1 MSEPGGTETSATL
14 RRIER
19 AAGGLATASV
29 ARMDETL
36 PWFRDLPADQRSW
49 VMLVAQAGVR
59 SLVQWLRQGG
69 GATDR
74 TQEVSDEVFAAA
86 PQALARSISLQQTVA
101 LIKVTIDVVE
111 EQVSELAVPG
121 EEQSLREA
129 VLRFSR
135 EIAFAAARVYARA
148 AESRG
153 SWDARLQALLV
164 DALLRGDSP
173 DVLASRA
180 AALGWTDAPPVAVAV
195 GRSPGGEVAA
205 VLHTVYRQA
214 RRIGVEVIGGV
225 HGDRLVIVLGG
236 AADPVAAT
244 EKLRTAFGEGPVV
257 VGPAVPSLDEATE
270 SARAALAGFR
280 AAPAWP
286 TAPCPVAAGRAAAGT
301 RAGRRHRGP
310 PPVAPR
316 RVRGTGPVRRRA
328 AGDARRVLRRRRHA
342 GERGPGAVRAPEHRA
357 LPAEAD
363 RRGDRLLAAGPARRL
378 RAAGR
383 ADCGYGS
390 TRWYRA
396 HGLRPAMDRPTQIV
410 VCRFPPK
417 VLVRFRAVRYSATRR
432 YPSESYTCSPYS
444 LPDRVRRS
452 PASSRRGS
460 TSPAPRRVCAGGR
473 RWPGW
478 T

>member
-180 AALGWTDAPPVAVAV
+180 AALGWT
-195 GRSPGGEVAA
+195 
-205 VLHTVYRQA
+205 
-214 RRIGVEVIGGV
+214 
-225 HGDRLVIVLGG
+225 
-236 AADPVAAT
+236 
-244 EKLRTAFGEGPVV
+244 
-257 VGPAVPSLDEATE
+257 
-270 SARAALAGFR
+270 
-280 AAPAWP
+280 
-286 TAPCPVAAGRAAAGT
+286 
-301 RAGRRHRGP
+301 
-310 PPVAPR
+310 
-316 RVRGTGPVRRRA
+316 
-328 AGDARRVLRRRRHA
+328 
-342 GERGPGAVRAPEHRA
+342 
-357 LPAEAD
+357 
-363 RRGDRLLAAGPARRL
+363 
-378 RAAGR
+378 
-383 ADCGYGS
+383 
-390 TRWYRA
+390 
-396 HGLRPAMDRPTQIV
+396 
-410 VCRFPPK
+410 
-417 VLVRFRAVRYSATRR
+417 
-432 YPSESYTCSPYS
+432 
-444 LPDRVRRS
+444 
-452 PASSRRGS
+452 
-460 TSPAPRRVCAGGR
+460 
-473 RWPGW
+473 
-478 T
+478 